1 MPKTLVKPIVY
12 DDVHQ
17 EHLPITDGQVMDP
30 SYVPVDESAGNA
42 LEVGENGLKVSA
54 DALVSDAADN
64 QLKVQD
70 GKLYLPAASG
80 VISADEGNLIVAG
93 TDKGA
98 FLDGNNLLSNGD
110 VNLLTI
116 SEIDHKLLLTRE
128 NVLKYI
134 TVVSADEGNLISK
147 GSDGGALLTK
157 DDIISEDDDV
167 LTVDNKGKLV
177 TELGMK
183 YNTVT
188 GELSLTGVD
197 GAEVGHVLV
206 PTSTSALRSVEF
218 TRSMPSAD
226 GEDVEGDY
234 FVTLAFGMEG
244 KDAWDGGDGVQFTT
258 VKGTPAVQTVEYT
271 METSISAGA
280 FPDKVKAIFMGQ
292 SIEQEVVSSG
302 TNTFEFPDGSRLL
315 LTWTSSTGTTIT
327 LSASFTPGIGIELGS
342 FLRMTWLLADGSVQD
357 VYLEMTDIYTA
368 GNGLAIDDTGLIAVV
383 ATETGGLTSAT
394 EGVSVKVNPDGG
406 VQTDANGVALKVDP
420 AGGLQATAAGVGLKL
435 DTTSG
440 SVVASENGVAV
451 SDEWFKEMVA
461 DEVRTTELITAGD
474 GIRVET
480 TADGRRVSAVQGDG
494 IIVSGAGISVN
505 DEWLGEQITNKVAT
519 DTTLVSA
526 GDGVT
531 VTPTATGVA
540 VAADADWIDNYVA
553 EQIKSDD
560 TLLVKGNGITLTATE
575 SGRQISADAGTGVVV
590 DTNGINVDQNWLA
603 ERITDK
609 VKEDT
614 TLVAAGDGVT
624 VTPSETGVAVAV
636 DETWLSGKITDQ
648 VRTDEGLVQ
657 AGDGVSVTVT
667 DDGKIISANAGTG
680 ISVTTDGISVDE
692 EWLGQQ
698 VTEQVRTDTALV
710 VAGSGLTE
718 VVGTDGK
725 TLNVGP
731 GAGISVTENAIAVDT
746 TWLKSQIDERV
757 ESGTLVA
764 AGDGVDIEAADGTA
778 TIAVDDTVVRTSGNQ
793 TIAGEKLFTSDPIVK
808 VTAADAPN
816 VDLQYADTVVKG
828 VTPTPDGKEAGVIVY
843 DSTGDTGGMRANQLG
858 SLSVG
863 HTEEE
868 IFTSLRAFQP
878 VENGNVYT
886 YLKVAYPADGDP
898 YATAP
903 TTPMAASGNEI
914 VTVNYLK
921 GANSGVVHT
930 TGSETISG
938 NKTFNGS
945 ILFTKDLQLV
955 GHEQSDDTSPQIDA
969 VIGFAKGTTPT
980 NAVTSGFRVLDTED
994 QNFAALECSIGT
1006 NGNISVQICAYK
1018 NIADNSNKAQIQVVN
1033 PKEGDAYSVAPSTR
1047 ATPIANE
1054 IITYDFL
1061 TNFSVKAPSTWY
1073 ERPELMTTNKTSVT
1087 IPADTQVVINGQFF
1101 RSTADTTLQTSGVAS
1116 AGTDIYVYAVNN
1128 SGTLGFVLSPNST
1141 VPTGYNATNSR
1152 KIGGMH
1158 CLCADVGTISGHPLS
1173 GYVAGDILPA
1183 SVWDLKHRAHSEN
1196 EGMLY
1201 IAEKNIWVDIYLGS
1215 WDGGQLV
1222 SSFGGTTA
1230 DGYSAEP
1237 FHADK
1242 FTEKFGEV
1250 GKRNPWRHE
1259 FMVFAK
1265 GSNEG
1270 TNIQGTADPV
1280 TTGGHVDTAGRR
1292 MISKDGLE
1300 DCAGALWQWTE
1311 DLFEGGAYGTY
1322 TAESGNRYLSG
1333 YNWNMA
1339 GDWTSEEAV
1348 NPVNAVWNPDIDGDG
1363 TAYGGAWGLPRRLL
1377 VGARW
1382 DNGLRCGS
1390 RAVHCDHFPSCRHSN
1405 CGGRGVSEPRSYGS

>member
-1 MPKTLVKPIVY
+1 MPEMKRPLVY
-12 DDVHQ
+12 DETHQ
-17 EHLPITDGQVMDP
+17 EHLPIEEGQAVSP
-30 SYVPVDESAGNA
+30 AYIPVDTSVPNA
-42 LEVGENGLKVSA
+42 LQVGEEGLKVSA

-70 GKLYLPAASG
+70 NRLYLPAALG

-128 NVLKYI
+128 NALKYI

-188 GELSLTGVD
+188 GELSLTGVG

-218 TRSMPSAD
+218 TRSMPSID

-244 KDAWDGGDGVQFTT
+244 KDAWDGGDGVRFTT

-271 METSISAGA
+271 METSLSAGA

-292 SIEQEVVSSG
+292 FIEQEVVSSG

-315 LTWTSSTGTTIT
+315 LTWTSSTGTSIT

-342 FLRMTWLLADGSVQD
+342 FLRMAWLLADGSVQD

-383 ATETGGLTSAT
+383 ATETGGLTST
-394 EGVSVKVNPDGG
+394 SDGVGVKVNPDGG
-406 VQTDANGVALKVDP
+406 VQTDANGVALKMDP
-420 AGGLQATAAGVGLKL
+420 AGGLQATATGVGLKL

-474 GIRVET
+474 GVRVET
-480 TADGRRVSAVQGDG
+480 TVDGRRVSAVQGDG
-494 IIVSGAGISVN
+494 VIVSGAGISVD
-505 DEWLGEQITNKVAT
+505 DEWLAEQITNKVAT

-526 GDGVT
+526 GEGVT
-531 VTPTATGVA
+531 VTPTATGVT

-590 DTNGINVDQNWLA
+590 DTNGINVDQSWLA

-614 TLVAAGDGVT
+614 TLVAAGGGVT

-636 DETWLSGKITDQ
+636 DETWLSDKITEQ

-657 AGDGVSVTVT
+657 AGDGVSITVT

-698 VTEQVRTDTALV
+698 VTDQVRTDAALV

-731 GAGISVTENAIAVDT
+731 GTGISVTENAIAVDT
-746 TWLKSQIDERV
+746 TWLKDQIDGRV

-778 TIAVDDTVVRTSGNQ
+778 TIAVDDTVVRTSGAQIITGSKTFTTDIFIKQDSSCDVYASNPSI
-793 TIAGEKLFTSDPIVK
+793 TKGTAPATNAWARFVFTDTNGLSDIGTEGPRLAVLETEYNTDNTTSASLMAYKPVAGDNDYAQVSVVYPPTG
-808 VTAADAPN
+808 APYG
-816 VDLQYADTVVKG
+816 L
-828 VTPTPDGKEAGVIVY
+828 
-843 DSTGDTGGMRANQLG
+843 
-858 SLSVG
+858 
-863 HTEEE
+863 
-868 IFTSLRAFQP
+868 
-878 VENGNVYT
+878 
-886 YLKVAYPADGDP
+886 
-898 YATAP
+898 AP
-903 TTPMAASGNEI
+903 TTPAAASNNEI

-921 GANSGVVHT
+921 GVNSGVVHI
-930 TGSETISG
+930 TGNETVSG

-955 GHEQSDDTSPQIDA
+955 GHEQSDDTFPQIDA
-969 VIGFAKGTTPT
+969 VVGFAKGTTPT
-980 NAVTSGFRVLDTED
+980 NVVTSGFRVLDTED
-994 QNFAALECSIGT
+994 QNFATLECSIGT

-1033 PKEGDAYSVAPSTR
+1033 PKDGDAYSVAPSTR
-1047 ATPIANE
+1047 SAPIANE

-1061 TNFSVKAPSTWY
+1061 ANFAVKAPSTWY

-1101 RSTADTTLQTSGVAS
+1101 RSTADTTIQTSGIAS

-1128 SGTLGFVLSPNST
+1128 SGALGFVLSPNST
-1141 VPTGYNATNSR
+1141 VPSGYNANNSR

-1158 CLCADVGTISGHPLS
+1158 CLCANVGTISGHPLS

-1201 IAEKNIWVDIYLGS
+1201 IAEKDIWVDIYLSS
-1215 WDGGQLV
+1215 WDGDQLV

-1270 TNIQGTADPV
+1270 TNIEGSADPV

-1363 TAYGGAWGLPRRLL
+1363 TAYGGAWGLPRRLR
-1377 VGARW
+1377 VGALW
-1382 DNGLRCGS
+1382 NDGLLCGS
-1390 RAVHCDHFPSCRHSN
+1390 RAVVCYAFPSRRHSN

>member
-128 NVLKYI
+128 NALKYI

-244 KDAWDGGDGVQFTT
+244 KDAWDGGDGVRFTT

-271 METSISAGA
+271 METSLSAGA

-292 SIEQEVVSSG
+292 FIEQEVVSSG

-327 LSASFTPGIGIELGS
+327 LSASFTPGIGIKLGS

-383 ATETGGLTSAT
+383 VTETGGLTST
-394 EGVSVKVNPDGG
+394 SDGVGVKVNPDGG
-406 VQTDANGVALKVDP
+406 VQTDVNGVALKVDP
-420 AGGLQATAAGVGLKL
+420 AGGLQATATGVGLKL

-474 GIRVET
+474 GVRVET
-480 TADGRRVSAVQGDG
+480 TADGRRVSAVQGNG

-526 GDGVT
+526 GEGVT
-531 VTPTATGVA
+531 VTPTATGVT

-590 DTNGINVDQNWLA
+590 DTNGINVDQSWLA

-636 DETWLSGKITDQ
+636 DETWLSDKITEQ

-692 EWLGQQ
+692 EWLGQK
-698 VTEQVRTDTALV
+698 VTDQVRTDTALV

-746 TWLKSQIDERV
+746 AWLKGQIDERV

-764 AGDGVDIEAADGTA
+764 AGDGIDIEAADGTA
-778 TIAVDDTVVRTSGNQ
+778 TVVVDDTVVRTSGNQ
-793 TIAGEKLFTSDPIVK
+793 TIAGIKNFSDSIVFYGDINTVDKGTIKGEASSNKVFFGLTVNDATAEDGTFTL
-808 VTAADAPN
+808 N
-816 VDLQYADTVVKG
+816 NRLGVVQW
-828 VTPTPDGKEAGVIVY
+828 TRN
-843 DSTGDTGGMRANQLG
+843 SSGDRSSAT
-858 SLSVG
+858 LSVSKN
-863 HTEEE
+863 E
-868 IFTSLRAFQP
+868 TSSTITADLSVVYP
-878 VENGNVYT
+878 DNGE
-886 YLKVAYPADGDP
+886 P
-898 YATAP
+898 YAAAP
-903 TTPMAASGNEI
+903 ATPAAASGNEI

-921 GANSGVVHT
+921 GINSGVVHT
-930 TGSETISG
+930 TGAETISG
-938 NKTFNGS
+938 RKTFSDITTLTADVQLLQDNSSNRTPHIDVLVDVERGSELDGDLSFGMTFGTGDMSNTNVFMAYNGAIDS
-945 ILFTKDLQLV
+945 STKEV
-955 GHEQSDDTSPQIDA
+955 A
-969 VIGFAKGTTPT
+969 IGFNAKRFVAGD
-980 NAVTSGFRVLDTED
+980 NTSHK
-994 QNFAALECSIGT
+994 LELYVPITGDPYSI
-1006 NGNISVQICAYK
+1006 
-1018 NIADNSNKAQIQVVN
+1018 
-1033 PKEGDAYSVAPSTR
+1033 APSTR
-1047 ATPIANE
+1047 SAPIANE

-1061 TNFSVKAPSTWY
+1061 TNFAVKAPSTWY

-1101 RSTADTTLQTSGVAS
+1101 RSTANTTLQTSGIAS

-1158 CLCADVGTISGHPLS
+1158 CLCADVGTIAGHPLS

-1215 WDGGQLV
+1215 WDGDQLV

-1348 NPVNAVWNPDIDGDG
+1348 NPVNAVWNPDVDGDG
-1363 TAYGGAWGLPRRLL
+1363 TANGGAWGLPRRLR
-1377 VGARW
+1377 VGAHW
-1382 DNGLRCGS
+1382 NDGLRGGS
-1390 RAVHCDHFPSCRHSN
+1390 RAVTCSHFPSLRASY

>member
-128 NVLKYI
+128 NALKYI

-244 KDAWDGGDGVQFTT
+244 QDAWDGGDGVQFTT

-383 ATETGGLTSAT
+383 ATETGGLTSAA
-394 EGVSVKVNPDGG
+394 EGVSVKVNPAGG
-406 VQTDANGVALKVDP
+406 MQTDADGVALKVDP
-420 AGGLQATAAGVGLKL
+420 AGGLQATDAGVGLKL

-480 TADGRRVSAVQGDG
+480 TADGRRVSAIQGDG

-531 VTPTATGVA
+531 VTPTATGVT

-636 DETWLSGKITDQ
+636 DETWLSNKITEQ

-692 EWLGQQ
+692 EWLGQR
-698 VTEQVRTDTALV
+698 VTDQVRTDTALV

-764 AGDGVDIEAADGTA
+764 AGDGIDIEAADGTA
-778 TIAVDDTVVRTSGNQ
+778 TIAVDDTVVRTSGQQ
-793 TIAGEKLFTSDPIVK
+793 TIAGIKNFS
-808 VTAADAPN
+808 
-816 VDLQYADTVVKG
+816 
-828 VTPTPDGKEAGVIVY
+828 
-843 DSTGDTGGMRANQLG
+843 DSTVFYGDINTVDKGTIKGEASSNKVFFGLTVNDATAEDGTFTLNNQLG
-858 SLSVG
+858 VVQWTRNSSGDRSSATLSVSKN
-863 HTEEE
+863 E
-868 IFTSLRAFQP
+868 TSSTTTADLSVIYP
-878 VENGNVYT
+878 DNGE
-886 YLKVAYPADGDP
+886 P
-898 YATAP
+898 YAAAPATPATA
-903 TTPMAASGNEI
+903 SSNEI
-914 VTVNYLK
+914 VTVGYLK
-921 GANSGVVHT
+921 GTNSGVVHT

-1101 RSTADTTLQTSGVAS
+1101 RSTADATLQTSGVAS

-1128 SGTLGFVLSPNST
+1128 SGALGFVLSPNST

-1215 WDGGQLV
+1215 WDGDQLV

-1363 TAYGGAWGLPRRLL
+1363 TAYGGAWGLPRRLR

-1382 DNGLRCGS
+1382 AYGLRCGS
-1390 RAVHCDHFPSCRHSN
+1390 RAVYCCFFPSSRASS